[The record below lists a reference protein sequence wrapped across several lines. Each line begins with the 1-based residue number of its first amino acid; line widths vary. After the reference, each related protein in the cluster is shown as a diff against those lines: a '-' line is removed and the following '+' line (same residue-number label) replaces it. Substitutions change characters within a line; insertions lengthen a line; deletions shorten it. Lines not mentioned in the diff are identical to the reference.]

1 MILKTNVL
9 DVLGQGSSVKCILG
23 KEAPLLICFFIRHCK
38 LEWLYLAPHSMI
50 KRLHIVAWAGWMM
63 SLLIKLESENL
74 P

>member
-50 KRLHIVAWAGWMM
+50 KRLHIVA
-63 SLLIKLESENL
+63 
-74 P
+74 